1 MKTKLILLLS
11 FFGITSISCSKEEK
25 AISKPINYVVILDL
39 SDRIL
44 ANNQLEKDAFLIE
57 TFFKKF
63 QQKSM
68 QNLILNSKNR
78 FSVKIIP
85 QKNSTLD
92 TDYFENKLQ
101 LYLDEISVKDKK
113 TKMQELSNSISKE
126 LQKLK
131 KEALYSNKSS
141 AYFGVDIWSFLH
153 DNGAKLSKPNYEN
166 TFLMLTDGYFDFE
179 NQNHVIQDKNLYTST
194 QFFKE
199 LEGTN
204 WKKIASEKQY
214 GILPI
219 NLDPKTNWIIAG
231 ISSKNENDIL
241 QNEKITY
248 FWNKWLVESKVK
260 NSCFVLNSSK
270 TDMQSKLQA
279 EINKFH

>member
-1 MKTKLILLLS
+1 MKTKLILFISLVS
-11 FFGITSISCSKEEK
+11 IVFISCSKEVK
-25 AISKPINYVVILDL
+25 TKSKPINYVVILDL

-63 QQKSM
+63 QEKSM

-85 QKNSTLD
+85 QKNSPLNHE
-92 TDYFENKLQ
+92 YFENKLQ
-101 LYLDEISVKDKK
+101 LYLGEINVKDKK
-113 TKMQELSNSISKE
+113 TKMQELSTSILNE

-131 KEALYSNKSS
+131 KEALYSDKST

-153 DNGAKLSKPNYEN
+153 DNGAKLSKANYEN

-179 NQNHVIQDKNLYTST
+179 NQNHVIQDKNRYTST

-199 LEGTN
+199 LKGTN
-204 WKKIASEKQY
+204 WKKTASEKQY

-219 NLDPKTNWIIAG
+219 DLDPKTNWIVAG
-231 ISSKNENDIL
+231 FSSKNENDIL
-241 QNEKITY
+241 QIEKINY
-248 FWNKWLVESKVK
+248 FWNKWLTNSKVK
-260 NSCFVLNSSK
+260 NTCFILNSSK